1 MLRNVCFFKCC
12 GKRNYS
18 NKTIPTNINPKDI
31 KTFIPEITE
40 GRVIKCYDGDTITV
54 AAYLPFKES
63 ELYKFS
69 VRING
74 IDCPELRSKVE
85 TEKQCALLSKTS
97 VENKLLNNMIKLE
110 NVKTEKYGRILA
122 DIFLKDEP
130 TISIG
135 NWLIEQNLAVKYD
148 GKKKISPDNWLEYHN
163 IYANARQ
170 R

>member
-1 MLRNVCFFKCC
+1 MIRNLCFLRCC
-12 GKRNYS
+12 GKRKYS

-74 IDCPELRSKVE
+74 IDCPEITSKVE
-85 TEKQCALLSKTS
+85 TEKQCALLAKTS

-122 DIFLKDEP
+122 DIFLKNEP

-135 NWLIEQNLAVKYD
+135 KWLIDQKLAVKYD
-148 GKKKISPDNWLEYHN
+148 GKKKISPENWLEYHN
-163 IYANARQ
+163 I
-170 R
+170 

>member
-1 MLRNVCFFKCC
+1 MIRKLCFLRCC
-12 GKRNYS
+12 GKRKYS

-74 IDCPELRSKVE
+74 ILINFGGLISKVVMLE
-85 TEKQCALLSKTS
+85 HEIHFNRKSRPPPISFSFRISCS
-97 VENKLLNNMIKLE
+97 VM
-110 NVKTEKYGRILA
+110 
-122 DIFLKDEP
+122 
-130 TISIG
+130 
-135 NWLIEQNLAVKYD
+135 
-148 GKKKISPDNWLEYHN
+148 SPHS
-163 IYANARQ
+163 
-170 R
+170 

>member
-1 MLRNVCFFKCC
+1 MIRKLCFLRCC
-12 GKRNYS
+12 GKRKYS

-74 IDCPELRSKVE
+74 IDCPEIRSKVE
-85 TEKQCALLSKTS
+85 TEKQCALLAKTS

-135 NWLIEQNLAVKYD
+135 KWLIDQKLAVKYD
-148 GKKKISPDNWLEYHN
+148 GKKKISPENWLEYHN
-163 IYANARQ
+163 IYLSKVKN
-170 R
+170 

>member
-1 MLRNVCFFKCC
+1 MLRNSCFIRCF

-18 NKTIPTNINPKDI
+18 NKTIPININPKDI
-31 KTFIPEITE
+31 KTFIPEIKE

-74 IDCPELRSKVE
+74 IDCPEIRSKIE
-85 TEKQCALLSKTS
+85 TEKQCAIIAKKT
-97 VENKLLNNMIKLE
+97 VENKLLNNMIKLD

-130 TISIG
+130 NISIG
-135 NWLIEQNLAVKYD
+135 TWLIEQKLAVNYD
-148 GKKKISPDNWLEYHN
+148 GKKKISPDNWLEYYN
-163 IYANARQ
+163 NNANL
-170 R
+170 